1 MVAKLCL
8 RTRLSPQVLLD
19 LDPIMFRTLI
29 EVLVDEAKE
38 IEDGNRGTKRHRVTK
53 SLT

>member
-19 LDPIMFRTLI
+19 LHPSMFRALV
-29 EVLVDEAKE
+29 EVLKDEAKE
-38 IEDGNRGTKRHRVTK
+38 IEDASKGRAARRR
-53 SLT
+53 

>member
-19 LDPIMFRTLI
+19 LDPIMFGTLVQ
-29 EVLVDEAKE
+29 VLKDEAKE
-38 IEDGNRGTKRHRVTK
+38 AEDASK
-53 SLT
+53 SRAARRR

>member
-19 LDPIMFRTLI
+19 LHPTMFRALI
-29 EVLVDEAKE
+29 EVLKDEAKE
-38 IEDGNRGTKRHRVTK
+38 LDDAHRNKGRNRTPK